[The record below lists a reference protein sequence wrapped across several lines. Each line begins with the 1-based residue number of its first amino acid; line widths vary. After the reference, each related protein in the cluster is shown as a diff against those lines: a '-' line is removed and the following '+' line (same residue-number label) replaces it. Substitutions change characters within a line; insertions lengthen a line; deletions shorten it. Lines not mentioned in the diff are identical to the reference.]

1 MVREFEGRT
10 EQEAIDAAVVALG
23 LEPHEFEVEV
33 LSTRSGGLFGRNKTV
48 KISVYYSGSERPA
61 NLPRDLEEDDGE
73 EQERSRPRRPA
84 AVKSAPK
91 SAPRSVPRSAPKSA
105 EAPRQSASP
114 GVSLAP
120 DTDFEHAV
128 VDFVTS
134 VTEKM
139 GFPSDVRISFRE
151 GGKLGIRLDTDH
163 ANILIGRKGKNL
175 DALQLLANVIAGRF
189 EDSEI
194 KVILDTE
201 GYRGRREEQLV
212 RLAQK
217 VGDQVLR
224 TRGSKL
230 LEPMNPFERRLIHTT
245 LNDIDNLGTESEGD
259 GLYKQVRIF
268 YRGGNHH

>member
-1 MVREFEGRT
+1 MVREFEGRS
-10 EQEAIDAAVVALG
+10 EQEAIDAAVEALG
-23 LEPHEFEVEV
+23 IDRHEFEVEI
-33 LSTRSGGLFGRNKTV
+33 LETQKSGFLGLNRSTRIRVHFPDGLV
-48 KISVYYSGSERPA
+48 PDEPVPA
-61 NLPRDLEEDDGE
+61 APVASRSDGE
-73 EQERSRPRRPA
+73 SGA
-84 AVKSAPK
+84 AA
-91 SAPRSVPRSAPKSA
+91 ARYGNT
-105 EAPRQSASP
+105 SP
-114 GVSLAP
+114 DP
-120 DTDFEHAV
+120 ETDFEHGV
-128 VDFVTS
+128 VDFVTT
-134 VTEKM
+134 VCEKM
-139 GFPSDVRISFRE
+139 GFPAVVKIMYRE
-151 GGKLGIRLDTDH
+151 PAKLGLRLDSEH

-245 LNDIDNLGTESEGD
+245 LNDIDDLGTESEGD

-268 YRGGNHH
+268 YRGAGR

>member
-1 MVREFEGRT
+1 MVREFEGRS

-48 KISVYYSGSERPA
+48 RISVHLPGDE
-61 NLPRDLEEDDGE
+61 LPRREPA
-73 EQERSRPRRPA
+73 QPSSRPQ
-84 AVKSAPK
+84 S
-91 SAPRSVPRSAPKSA
+91 
-105 EAPRQSASP
+105 EPRQSFTA
-114 GVSLAP
+114 GTSLPP

-134 VTEKM
+134 VTAKM

-151 GGKLGIRLDTDH
+151 SNKLGIRLDTEH

-175 DALQLLANVIAGRF
+175 DALQLLANVLAGRF
-189 EDSEI
+189 TDSEI
-194 KVILDTE
+194 KIVLDTE
-201 GYRGRREEQLV
+201 GYRGRREEQLIQ
-212 RLAQK
+212 LAHK
-217 VGDQVLR
+217 VGDQVKR

-245 LNDIDNLGTESEGD
+245 LNDIDDIGTESEGD
-259 GLYKQVRIF
+259 GLYKQVRVF
-268 YRGGNHH
+268 YRGGNHR